1 MAHGL
6 RLFSGV
12 YRSILTVSSAGK
24 FSTNSIAFKRPTSVS
39 IGSGINFFYL
49 FYKLSRTFF
58 SKTSAL
64 GEKFTRQ
71 SDRKIRHLTFRVC
84 MIMQEG
90 VCICSREDPMSI
102 PVIK

>member
-49 FYKLSRTFF
+49 FDNLKSNF
-58 SKTSAL
+58 SNKTSAL
-64 GEKFTRQ
+64 GERFTGQ
-71 SDRKIRHLTFRVC
+71 SDRKIRHLTFSVLHDNA
-84 MIMQEG
+84 EG
-90 VCICSREDPMSI
+90 CVHMLS
-102 PVIK
+102 